1 MQSCIHHEEQISQL
15 IVLVSLCYGKMQ
27 ESGFIK
33 IFPPRE
39 FPGGPVVKTSLSNVA
54 GKGLI
59 PGWGVKILHAS
70 WPKN

>member
-1 MQSCIHHEEQISQL
+1 
-15 IVLVSLCYGKMQ
+15 MQ
-27 ESGFIK
+27 ESGFIE

-54 GKGLI
+54 GEGLI
-59 PGWGVKILHAS
+59 PGWGVKVLHAS